1 MTERRFGK
9 IKRRFNLRKTEF
21 YFGVI
26 CFDCFELFFGGG

>member
-9 IKRRFNLRKTEF
+9 INGVLRMKKRRFNLSKKAF

-26 CFDCFELFFGGG
+26 LF

>member
-9 IKRRFNLRKTEF
+9 IKRRFNLRKKAF

-26 CFDCFELFFGGG
+26 CFYCFELFFGGG

>member
-1 MTERRFGK
+1 MK
-9 IKRRFNLRKTEF
+9 KRCFNLRKKAF